1 MSEQDNR
8 ALVQRG
14 YDAFGRGDIPALLEL
29 LAEDVQWE
37 TPGPPELPTAG
48 SRRGH
53 QQVSEF
59 FETINSLYDL
69 QAFEAQVFVAE
80 GDRVVVLGTETARV
94 KATGKVLNTNWAHVF
109 TVRNGQVVAFQE
121 YLDTAAVMAE
131 LKAAQAA
138 V

>member
-48 SRRGH
+48 SRRGR

-69 QAFEAQVFVAE
+69 QGFEAQAFVAE

-94 KATGKVLNTNWAHVF
+94 KATGKVLNTNWAHAF
-109 TVRNGQVVAFQE
+109 TVRDGQIVAFQE

-131 LKAAQAA
+131 LRATPAAL
-138 V
+138 